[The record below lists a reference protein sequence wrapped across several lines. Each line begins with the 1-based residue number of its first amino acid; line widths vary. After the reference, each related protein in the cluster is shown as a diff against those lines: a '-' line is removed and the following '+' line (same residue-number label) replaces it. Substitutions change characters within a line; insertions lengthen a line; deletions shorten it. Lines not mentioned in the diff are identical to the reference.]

1 MIILRNQT
9 LSIFD
14 ISKRKTIIDFS
25 NYGYFKKATIP
36 FFVAASFFDLSI
48 KERGHR
54 EIKKSIYNYCHKKCG
69 DAAATVSAAPH
80 MAILLCMP
88 RSMGKSILTLK
99 NTA

>member
-48 KERGHR
+48 KE
-54 EIKKSIYNYCHKKCG
+54 
-69 DAAATVSAAPH
+69 
-80 MAILLCMP
+80 
-88 RSMGKSILTLK
+88 
-99 NTA
+99 